1 MELRSRLTKPF
12 PYKRIF
18 PDVERERENIAGT
31 IYNSRPITRRRV
43 KHACKIRVTNEIP
56 RDSRPLIASTRRGY
70 KLLQISSR
78 GRDIWPLFAPL
89 AAVHYHR
96 NRQIRNSPT
105 ALFPRVI
112 IGINAPWRKTTVCP
126 RFPTGVKTPVVLFF
140 FCPSSR
146 PLERFREKGNIAR
159 NVSSS
164 ERERDDK
171 GEIICDY
178 NCCAI
183 SKNRSLGIAYRY
195 R

>member
-140 FCPSSR
+140 FALR
-146 PLERFREKGNIAR
+146 PGRSNDFERREILR
-159 NVSSS
+159 EMYHHQR
-164 ERERDDK
+164 ERETIKERLSV
-171 GEIICDY
+171 IT
-178 NCCAI
+178 
-183 SKNRSLGIAYRY
+183 IAAQYRKIEVWE
-195 R
+195 

>member
-1 MELRSRLTKPF
+1 ML
-12 PYKRIF
+12 
-18 PDVERERENIAGT
+18 RENIAGT

-112 IGINAPWRKTTVCP
+112 IAPRNKRRKTTVCP
-126 RFPTGVKTPVVLFF
+126 RFPTGVETPVVLFF
-140 FCPSSR
+140 AFVQAVVRSNDF
-146 PLERFREKGNIAR
+146 ERRKILREMYHQREMIKERLSVIIAWKNRTRETSLRYCWKGGR
-159 NVSSS
+159 V
-164 ERERDDK
+164 K
-171 GEIICDY
+171 LY
-178 NCCAI
+178 NC
-183 SKNRSLGIAYRY
+183 
-195 R
+195 